1 MNEKKA
7 PDALSVRL
15 DGTAH
20 ELTGD
25 NIRAYL
31 SGKGLA
37 ALAAVTGGD
46 DMRHYCE
53 YLKAHG
59 FYGDPF
65 QIAAEKE
72 SPEAKELW
80 ALRVYQKFVTDD
92 HELRAYMLDP
102 DTSLVP
108 FDMEYVQDM
117 EREEQKRKDTPR
129 YDPNNPEFDPDAP
142 EFNFKKWTA
151 ATSDMVWELQGQKA
165 RREIDDK
172 NRESARH
179 LMADLRNAGLLNETP

>member
-7 PDALSVRL
+7 HDALSVRL

-72 SPEAKELW
+72 SAEAKELW

-102 DTSLVP
+102 DTRLVP

-129 YDPNNPEFDPDAP
+129 YDPNDPELDPDAP

-151 ATSDMVWELQGQKA
+151 ATSDMVWELEGQKA
-165 RREIDDK
+165 RQEIDDK

-179 LMADLRNAGLLNETP
+179 LMADLRNAGLLNKTP

>member
-1 MNEKKA
+1 MTEKT
-7 PDALSVRL
+7 DALSVRL
-15 DGTAH
+15 DGAAH

-37 ALAAVTGGD
+37 ALAAVRGGD

-65 QIAAEKE
+65 QIAAEKK
-72 SPEAKELW
+72 SAEAKEAW

-92 HELRAYMLDP
+92 SELRAYMLTP

-108 FDMEYVQDM
+108 FDMEYVQDV
-117 EREEQKRKDTPR
+117 ERDEQKRKDTPQ
-129 YDPNNPEFDPDAP
+129 YDPNDPELDPDAP

-151 ATSDMVWELQGQKA
+151 VTSDMARELSGRKA
-165 RREIDDK
+165 RQEIDEK
-172 NRESARH
+172 NRKSARH
-179 LMADLRNAGLLNETP
+179 LMADLRNAGFLSETAGT

>member
-15 DGTAH
+15 DGSAH

-72 SPEAKELW
+72 SAEAKEW

-92 HELRAYMLDP
+92 HELRAYMLHP
-102 DTSLVP
+102 DTRLVP
-108 FDMEYVQDM
+108 FDMEYVQDV
-117 EREEQKRKDTPR
+117 ERNEQKVK

-142 EFNFKKWTA
+142 EFDFRKWEA
-151 ATSDMVWELQGQKA
+151 ATADMARIMSGLKSTQEFDEEHREKARHVMADLKAAGFLSGQKA
-165 RREIDDK
+165 
-172 NRESARH
+172 
-179 LMADLRNAGLLNETP
+179 